1 MIEAYVGV
9 PGSGKSYMLVKRG
22 LSALAKGKQVYA
34 NFGFIRENVYYYLRR
49 RYRIPHREAV
59 LKADSIKEIRDY
71 KALLSVFD
79 GLLLFDEAHMWFNSR
94 EYRLFPTEVLGFW
107 SQHRK
112 VGVDVLLAT
121 QRYGSVDT
129 MIRDLV
135 AHVWWA
141 RPAPFWLKVLLW
153 AKHNWRL
160 PVIRYTHIMD
170 DSIGT
175 MQKKSTNIFEG
186 VARNE
191 VVVLDPDAASCY
203 DTRAIFPPPIIE
215 LQKELDPKR
224 RAAVEALGL
233 YWDDSKL
240 SGYVQTLRSIDGNPI
255 LTISE
260 LAEAYRTNTP
270 PHKLLQKKY
279 TDKHHIREP
288 MIA

>member
-22 LSALAKGKQVYA
+22 LEALARGRKVYA
-34 NFGFIRENVYYYLRR
+34 NFGFVRENVYHYLRKR
-49 RYRIPHREAV
+49 HNISHREAV
-59 LKADSIKEIRDY
+59 LLADSIQEIRDY
-71 KALLSVFD
+71 KGLLDVYD

-94 EYRLFPTEVLGFW
+94 EHRLFPTEVLGFW

-141 RPAPFWLKVLLW
+141 RPAPFWLKLLLW
-153 AKHNWRL
+153 PRHRGRY

-170 DSIGT
+170 DSFGL
-175 MQKKSTNIFEG
+175 MQKTSSSVFEG
-186 VARNE
+186 VMRND
-191 VVVLDPDAASCY
+191 VVVLDPLAASCY

-215 LQKELDPKR
+215 LQRQLDPKR
-224 RAAVEALGL
+224 RAAAEALGL
-233 YWDDSKL
+233 SWDQDR
-240 SGYVQTLRSIDGNPI
+240 LRGRSFGPGPADGLPA

-260 LAEAYRTNTP
+260 LADAYRRNIP
-270 PHKLLQKKY
+270 PHELIRQKLV
-279 TDKHHIREP
+279 
-288 MIA
+288 A

>member
-9 PGSGKSYMLVKRG
+9 PGSGKSYMLVKRD
-22 LSALAKGKQVYA
+22 LEALAKGKRIYA
-34 NFGFIRENVYYYLRR
+34 NFGFIRENVYHYLRR
-49 RYRIPHREAV
+49 RYRLPHREAV
-59 LKADSIKEIRDY
+59 LKADSIEEIRDY
-71 KALLSVFD
+71 KGLLSVYE
-79 GLLLFDEAHMWFNSR
+79 GLLLFDEAHMWFNAR

-141 RPAPFWLKVLLW
+141 RPAPFWLKLFLW
-153 AKHNWRL
+153 PKHRGRL

-170 DSIGT
+170 DSLGI
-175 MQKKSTNIFEG
+175 MQKKSSNIFEG

-191 VVVLDPDAASCY
+191 VVVLDPLAAASY

-233 YWDDSKL
+233 AWDESKL
-240 SGYVQTLRSIDGNPI
+240 ARHKSGPGPVDGLPALTLA
-255 LTISE
+255 E
-260 LAEAYRTNTP
+260 VAEAYRKRIP
-270 PHKLLQKKY
+270 PHELLKKKLQP
-279 TDKHHIREP
+279 HPSPIP
-288 MIA
+288 AVA

>member
-22 LSALAKGKQVYA
+22 LEALARGKRIYA
-34 NFGFIRENVYYYLRR
+34 NFGFVRENVYHYLRR
-49 RYRIPHREAV
+49 RHRLPHREAV
-59 LKADSIKEIRDY
+59 LRADSIQEIRDY
-71 KALLSVFD
+71 KDLLSVFE
-79 GLLLFDEAHMWFNSR
+79 GLLLFDEAHMWFNAR

-141 RPAPFWLKVLLW
+141 RPAPLWLKLFLW
-153 AKHNWRL
+153 PKHRWRL
-160 PVIRYTHIMD
+160 PVIRYTHILD
-170 DSIGT
+170 DSLGI
-175 MQKKSTNIFEG
+175 MQKRSSNIFEG

-191 VVVLDPDAASCY
+191 VVVLDPLAAASY

-233 YWDDSKL
+233 AWDESKL
-240 SGYVQTLRSIDGNPI
+240 AQHKTGPGPADGLPALTLA
-255 LTISE
+255 E
-260 LAEAYRTNTP
+260 LAEAYRKQIP
-270 PHKLLQKKY
+270 PHELLTKKLQP
-279 TDKHHIREP
+279 HPSPIP
-288 MIA
+288 AVA

>member
-22 LSALAKGKQVYA
+22 LEALAKGRKVYA

-49 RYRIPHREAV
+49 RHRMSHREAV
-59 LKADSIKEIRDY
+59 LRADSIEEIRDY
-71 KALLSVFD
+71 KGLLDVYE
-79 GLLLFDEAHMWFNSR
+79 GLLLFDEAHMWFNAR

-121 QRYGSVDT
+121 QRYGSVDA

-141 RPAPFWLKVLLW
+141 RPAPFWLKLVLW
-153 AKHNWRL
+153 PKHRWRL

-170 DSIGT
+170 ESLGIMRKQSNT
-175 MQKKSTNIFEG
+175 VFEG
-186 VARNE
+186 IARND
-191 VVVLDPDAASCY
+191 VVVLDPLTASCY

-224 RAAVEALGL
+224 RAVVEALGL
-233 YWDDSKL
+233 AWDESKL
-240 SGYVQTLRSIDGNPI
+240 VRRKVGPGPADGLPSLTLA
-255 LTISE
+255 E
-260 LAEAYRTNTP
+260 LAEAYRTKTP
-270 PHKLLQKKY
+270 PHELLKQKLQPHLASF
-279 TDKHHIREP
+279 P
-288 MIA
+288 AVA